1 MKNRISILLITI
13 IFSQIIVAQSF
24 KKLYKESFKYLEVN
38 DYKHALPILFQML
51 EMKPE
56 NANTNFSIGNCL
68 MNTSHR
74 EHESIPYYEKAMEGL
89 TIGYRIGNHREKK
102 APLDVIE
109 LLGRA
114 YHKNYDF
121 EKAIDKFEFYS
132 NFLAEDNWDD
142 KRANNRR
149 IRQSKYAMELQSKPV
164 DIDIVP
170 IKSVNSKYSEYRP
183 KVNAEENIMYFT
195 SRRPGGSSELLDD
208 EGKYYED
215 IYFSEKK
222 LNVWTEP
229 VLVQDLINVQENSSC
244 IFLSSDAQMMYLS
257 MVNNDPKV
265 GNIGRGIYESKL
277 VGNHWTDPQF
287 LNERI
292 NSKFWETYAS
302 LDVYSNLLFFV
313 SDREGGFGGKDIWFM
328 KKLPNGEWAEPQNLG
343 EPINS
348 EYDEESPYL
357 HPDGKTLYFSSKG
370 HKVMGGYDIFKS
382 TLQNDMTWSAPEN
395 MGYPVNTVADDLF
408 FTPTVNGKRA
418 YFSSY
423 RAEGVGD
430 YDIYR
435 MNLLSEEEADL
446 AVYKGVVKDTKGNV
460 VKDIIISIFDE
471 NMDDKYGIYRPNDLT
486 GRFLFVLQ
494 PGHNYEINYEYKD
507 LSMSDTINVP
517 LDVDGVNEY
526 TKVVRVTDSE
536 IALSAGI
543 VVDGDIQSL
552 SEIDDPTNLSISS
565 TSDSLLAQQKDPNEI
580 IEESLVKEEVVN
592 NDKPKTDEVFKPGS
606 TKEEIA
612 REQADKHVIF
622 YKSVYYKSNS
632 SDLSSATKNT
642 LDELI
647 TLLKENPSWGVNAV
661 GHTDLTGNAKAN
673 KILSILR
680 AESVKTYIYNRGISF
695 KRIRSYGMGEEQP
708 VAEDNYDDGIDDT
721 IGKDANRRVEI
732 QLVK

>member
-1 MKNRISILLITI
+1 MKM
-13 IFSQIIVAQSF
+13 
-24 KKLYKESFKYLEVN
+24 
-38 DYKHALPILFQML
+38 H

-56 NANTNFSIGNCL
+56 HANTNFSIGNCL
-68 MNTSHR
+68 MNMSHR
-74 EHESIPYYEKAMEGL
+74 EKESIPFYEKAMEGI

-114 YHKNYDF
+114 YHKNYEF

-132 NFLAEDNWDD
+132 NFLAENNWDD

-149 IRQSKYAMELQSKPV
+149 IRQSKYAKDLKDNPV
-164 DIDIVP
+164 RVDVIP
-170 IKSVNSKYSEYRP
+170 IKSVNTKYPEYRP
-183 KVNAEENIMYFT
+183 KVNAEENQMYFT
-195 SRRPGGSSELLDD
+195 SRRTGGSSEILDD
-208 EGKYYED
+208 QGQHYED

-222 LNVWTEP
+222 HNVWTDP
-229 VLVQDLINVQENSSC
+229 VLVQDLINTQENSSC
-244 IFLSSDAQMMYLS
+244 LFLSPDAQMMYLS
-257 MVNNDPKV
+257 MVNNDPKI

-277 VGNHWTDPQF
+277 EGSHWTEPEF
-287 LNERI
+287 LNPSI

-302 LDVYSNLLFFV
+302 LDIYGNLLFFV
-313 SDREGGFGGKDIWFM
+313 SDRDGGYGGKDIWVV

-382 TLQNDMTWSAPEN
+382 NLQDDLTWSAPEN
-395 MGYPVNTVADDLF
+395 MGYPINTVVDDLF

-423 RAEGVGD
+423 RNEGVGD

-435 MNLLSEEEADL
+435 MNLVSEEEADL
-446 AVYKGVVKDTKGNV
+446 AVYKGVVKDVDGNV
-460 VKDIIISIFDE
+460 VKDIVISIFDE
-471 NMDDKYGIYRPNDLT
+471 NMDDKYGVYRPNDLT

-494 PGHNYEINYEYKD
+494 PGHNYEIVYERND
-507 LSMSDTINVP
+507 LSLSDTINVP

-526 TKVVRVTDSE
+526 TKVVRVTDTE
-536 IALSAGI
+536 IALSAGV
-543 VVDGDIQSL
+543 VVDGDILTL
-552 SEIDDPTNLSISS
+552 SELDDPTNIELARLDSIYSS
-565 TSDSLLAQQKDPNEI
+565 
-580 IEESLVKEEVVN
+580 EEVVVE
-592 NDKPKTDEVFKPGS
+592 EVLV
-606 TKEEIA
+606 EEAKDNYNLSPEEVIK
-612 REQADKHVIF
+612 EQAEKHVVF
-622 YKSVYYKSNS
+622 YKSVYYKSS
-632 SDLSSATKNT
+632 SSSLSSTTKHT

-647 TLLKENPSWGVNAV
+647 TLLKENPSWGVNSI
-661 GHTDLTGNAKAN
+661 GHTDITGNAKSN
-673 KILSILR
+673 KILSVLR
-680 AESVKTYIYNRGISF
+680 SESVKTYLYNRGIEF
-695 KRIRSYGMGEEQP
+695 KRIRAYGLGDKHP

-721 IGKDANRRVEI
+721 VGKDANRRVEI

>member
-1 MKNRISILLITI
+1 MKNKITVLLIFVI
-13 IFSQIIVAQSF
+13 ASQLVVGQSF
-24 KKLYKESFKYLEVN
+24 KKLYKESFRYLEVN
-38 DYKHALPILFQML
+38 DYKHALPILLKMI

-68 MNTSHR
+68 MNISHR

-102 APLDVIE
+102 APLDVIA
-109 LLGRA
+109 LLGKA

-142 KRANNRR
+142 KRSNNRR
-149 IRQSKYAMELQSKPV
+149 IRQSKYAMELRNNPI

-170 IKSVNSKYSEYRP
+170 IKSVNTEYPEYRP

-222 LNVWTEP
+222 QNVWSDP

-244 IFLSSDAQMMYLS
+244 LFLSSDAQMMYLS

-277 VGNHWTDPQF
+277 NGVHWSEPTF
-287 LNERI
+287 LDESI
-292 NSKFWETYAS
+292 NSKYWETYAS
-302 LDVYSNLLFFV
+302 LDIYSNLLFFV
-313 SDREGGFGGKDIWFM
+313 SDRDGGYGGKDIWM
-328 KKLPNGEWAEPQNLG
+328 VKKLPNGEWAEPQNLG

-382 TLQNDMTWSAPEN
+382 TLQNDMSWSAPEN
-395 MGYPVNTVADDLF
+395 MGYPVNTVVDDLF

-423 RAEGVGD
+423 RAEGAGE

-435 MNLLSEEEADL
+435 MNLLGEEEADL
-446 AVYKGVVKDTKGNV
+446 AVYKGVVKDTEGNV
-460 VKDIIISIFDE
+460 VKDIVISIFDE
-471 NMDDKYGIYRPNDLT
+471 NMDDKYGVYRPNDLN

-494 PGHNYEINYEYKD
+494 PGHNYEINYEYNN
-507 LSMSDTINVP
+507 LTITDTIIVP

-536 IALSAGI
+536 IALSAGV
-543 VVDGDIQSL
+543 VVDGDILSL
-552 SEIDDPTNLSISS
+552 SQLDDPTNIELS
-565 TSDSLLAQQKDPNEI
+565 SLSGKVENEQ
-580 IEESLVKEEVVN
+580 EVVEQ
-592 NDKPKTDEVFKPGS
+592 KVEVKDEQLKNEEENKNVNMTP
-606 TKEEIA
+606 EEIA

-622 YKSVYYKSNS
+622 YKSVYYKSSS
-632 SDLSSATKNT
+632 SDLSSTTKNT

-647 TLLKENPSWGVNAV
+647 NLLKENPTWGVNAI
-661 GHTDLTGNAKAN
+661 GHTDLTGNAKDN
-673 KILSILR
+673 KILSVLR
-680 AESVKTYIYNRGISF
+680 AESVKTYLYNRGVSF
-695 KRIRSYGMGEEQP
+695 KRIRSYGMGQEQP
-708 VAEDNYDDGIDDT
+708 VAEDNYDDGVDDT
-721 IGKDANRRVEI
+721 VGKDANRRVEI

>member
-1 MKNRISILLITI
+1 MKKKLLILTVVV
-13 IFSQIIVAQSF
+13 FASNFVGAQSF
-24 KKLYKESFKYLEVN
+24 KKLYKDAFKYLEVN
-38 DYKHALPILFQML
+38 DYPHALPLLMKMY

-68 MNTSHR
+68 MNISHR
-74 EHESIPYYEKAMEGL
+74 EYESIPYYEKAMEGL

-114 YHKNYDF
+114 YHKNYEFD
-121 EKAIDKFEFYS
+121 KAIDKFEFYS
-132 NFLAEDNWDD
+132 NFLAENNWDD

-149 IRQSKYAMELQSKPV
+149 IRQSKYAEDLKNNPV
-164 DIDIVP
+164 DVDVVP
-170 IKSVNSKYSEYRP
+170 IKSVNSKYPEYRP

-195 SRRPGGSSELLDD
+195 SRRTGGSSEILDD

-222 LNVWTEP
+222 HNVWSDP

-244 IFLSSDAQMMYLS
+244 LFLSSDAQMMYLS

-277 VGNHWTDPQF
+277 NGNHWTEPTF
-287 LNERI
+287 LDESI
-292 NSKFWETYAS
+292 NSKYWETYAS
-302 LDVYSNLLFFV
+302 LDIYSNLLFFV
-313 SDREGGFGGKDIWFM
+313 SDRDGGYGGKDIWM
-328 KKLPNGEWAEPQNLG
+328 VKKLPNGEWAQPQNLG

-382 TLQNDMTWSAPEN
+382 TLQDDKTWSSPEN
-395 MGYPVNTVADDLF
+395 MGYPINTVVDDLF
-408 FTPTVNGKRA
+408 FSPTVNGKRA

-423 RAEGVGD
+423 RKDGVGD

-435 MNLLSEEEADL
+435 MNLVTEEEADL

-460 VKDIIISIFDE
+460 VKDIVISIFDE
-471 NMDDKYGIYRPNDLT
+471 NMDDKYGVYRPNDLT

-494 PGHNYEINYEYKD
+494 PGHNYEINYEHNN
-507 LSMSDTINVP
+507 LTITDTINVP

-536 IALSAGI
+536 IALSAGV
-543 VVDGDIQSL
+543 VVDGDIISL
-552 SEIDDPTNLSISS
+552 SQLDDPTSIELSSL
-565 TSDSLLAQQKDPNEI
+565 SDTPPIEDEQIVEGLKEKLDEDKD
-580 IEESLVKEEVVN
+580 VKMT
-592 NDKPKTDEVFKPGS
+592 P
-606 TKEEIA
+606 EEIA
-612 REQADKHVIF
+612 REQANRHVVF
-622 YKSVYYKSNS
+622 YKSVYYKSES
-632 SDLSSATKNT
+632 STLSSATKNT

-647 TLLKENPSWGVNAV
+647 NLLKENPSWGVNAV
-661 GHTDLTGNAKAN
+661 GHTDLTGNVRAN
-673 KILSILR
+673 KLLSVLR
-680 AESVKTYIYNRGISF
+680 AESVKTYLYNRGISF
-695 KRIRSYGMGEEQP
+695 KRIRAYGMGQEQP

-721 IGKDANRRVEI
+721 VGKDANRRVEI